1 MAVGKLIVS
10 PETIRGFPSA
20 GYEDS
25 KLFVGC
31 FIRESEKHRTHSV
44 NGPEPFW
51 KNSLDVTV
59 PEGEN
64 YLNIELVNESP
75 NNGGIVATAKVALNQ
90 VYSQGNESKWIQLNS
105 NQGRSYGELKLNL
118 TFNGTSS
125 VSSVTSSF
133 GDMNLAGGQHASYQQ
148 TTTHSYSTSH
158 SQSDSRQSSFSSLGP
173 SNPIPQNYG
182 SGAPPPFTPPAAV
195 SYPEKSG
202 NNSMPGS
209 NNSYVGTPTAGGL
222 VGADGVVNPDTMSKG
237 EFEEAKARGTIPTW
251 AKYGGGALAGAAAL
265 GLAAWGTHELK
276 EHFDEKKKKEE
287 EEKKHSSDKKD
298 EKPFVPPSGYLQ
310 QQQPQQPYTI
320 HNQQHNQDH
329 QSKQYP
335 APPQQHYSSDNKG
348 DQHKKDKKDK
358 KEKKKSKKHGG
369 SGSDSSSSDS
379 DSSDDERKGKK
390 HDKHHKRRDNEW
402 H

>member
-1 MAVGKLIVS
+1 MYVS
-10 PETIRGFPSA
+10 FPCLPQGLALDIGSA
-20 GYEDS
+20 GS
-25 KLFVGC
+25 PK
-31 FIRESEKHRTHSV
+31 ESEKHRTHSV

-64 YLNIELVNESP
+64 FLNLEVVNESP
-75 NNGGIVATAKVALNQ
+75 NNGGIIATAKVALNQ
-90 VYSQGNESKWIQLNS
+90 VYSQGHESKWVQLNS

-133 GDMNLAGGQHASYQQ
+133 GDMNLAGGHGSYQQ

-158 SQSDSRQSSFSSLGP
+158 NQSDSRQSSFSSLGP

-222 VGADGVVNPDTMSKG
+222 VGNDGVVSPETMSKG

-287 EEKKHSSDKKD
+287 EEEKKHKKD
-298 EKPFVPPSGYLQ
+298 EKPFVPPAGYLNNS
-310 QQQPQQPYTI
+310 QPQQPYY
-320 HNQQHNQDH
+320 HP
-329 QSKQYP
+329 QSTT
-335 APPQQHYSSDNKG
+335 
-348 DQHKKDKKDK
+348 
-358 KEKKKSKKHGG
+358 
-369 SGSDSSSSDS
+369 
-379 DSSDDERKGKK
+379 
-390 HDKHHKRRDNEW
+390 
-402 H
+402 